1 MSSQR
6 SPQQGRQT
14 SDVYS
19 MDDIVLAPPP
29 AATPPQYSLTTA
41 PSITGALGPTPAPPT
56 SSTSVTDEEVISGR
70 FFLRQLCLV
79 DKFFGMLAED
89 YLDRIL
95 RDLSTNQSISN
106 WNIIAVCLA
115 DHGLQFN
122 DEVLFRLMSGDPELA
137 SGLTEDIHK
146 LKEFHASQ
154 VAGSR
159 TAPRWRVLTPNG
171 QKETPLKMR
180 LNPFIQSKDSAKP
193 PTSIYV
199 FDADRLS
206 KTRTQV
212 VLQMKEYETKLTKA
226 KEKKSNDIRAQEA
239 AAQQKMLDE
248 QISSINLQKSDMLRL
263 LEGLEAKFV
272 ADERRINQMRRLA
285 GEAIDPAPVPAAPPT
300 TSPPTAAQPSIPGAT
315 RASPVRLRDNSRMF
329 AQPIKRQQPPAR

>member
-1 MSSQR
+1 VGVINTKLIVERSMQQQSQ
-6 SPQQGRQT
+6 P
-14 SDVYS
+14 SDMYS
-19 MDDIVLAPPP
+19 MDDIVLASQS
-29 AATPPQYSLTTA
+29 TPPQEPLA
-41 PSITGALGPTPAPPT
+41 PHQQQQASSGAPA
-56 SSTSVTDEEVISGR
+56 VTDEEVISGR

-95 RDLSTNQSISN
+95 RDLSTSQSINN
-106 WNIIAVCLA
+106 WNIISVCLA
-115 DHGLQFN
+115 DHGLQCN
-122 DEVLFRLMSGDPELA
+122 DEVLFRLMAGDSELA

-146 LKEFHASQ
+146 LKDFHASQ
-154 VAGSR
+154 AAASR
-159 TAPRWRVLTPNG
+159 AAPRWRVLSPSG
-171 QKETPLKMR
+171 QKETPLKLR

-212 VLQMKEYETKLTKA
+212 VLQMKELESKLAKA
-226 KEKKSNDIRAQEA
+226 KEKKSNESRVAEA
-239 AAQQKMLDE
+239 AAQQKMLEE

-285 GEAIDPAPVPAAPPT
+285 GEAVEPAVAPAART
-300 TSPPTAAQPSIPGAT
+300 AGGGGGAVSPAQPAIANIT
-315 RASPVRLRDNSRMF
+315 RASPVRLRDATKMF
-329 AQPIKRQQPPAR
+329 AQPTRARK

>member
-1 MSSQR
+1 
-6 SPQQGRQT
+6 
-14 SDVYS
+14 
-19 MDDIVLAPPP
+19 MDDIVLASQS
-29 AATPPQYSLTTA
+29 TPPQANLSMMSNTAAPPPPHQPQA
-41 PSITGALGPTPAPPT
+41 PS
-56 SSTSVTDEEVISGR
+56 SSAVTDEEVISGR

-95 RDLSTNQSISN
+95 RDLSTTQSINN
-106 WNIIAVCLA
+106 WNIISVCLA

-159 TAPRWRVLTPNG
+159 TAPRWRVLAPNG
-171 QKETPLKMR
+171 QKETPLKLR
-180 LNPFIQSKDSAKP
+180 LNPFIQSKDTAKP

-212 VLQMKEYETKLTKA
+212 VLQMKEFENKLAKA
-226 KEKKSNDIRAQEA
+226 KEKKSNDVRAAEA
-239 AAQQKMLDE
+239 AAQQKLLEE

-285 GEAIDPAPVPAAPPT
+285 GETVESAPAVAPAASAGTGVLASVQP
-300 TSPPTAAQPSIPGAT
+300 AAANNT
-315 RASPVRLRDNSRMF
+315 RASPVRLRDTSRMF
-329 AQPIKRQQPPAR
+329 AQPTRARK